1 MQRLLFNFL
10 LAIEQVALNKLR
22 SFLTALGI
30 VFGVGAVISMLAIGA
45 GARQSILDQM
55 KLIGTNNIVITS
67 STAAE
72 LAAEGQEGES
82 GSSDSEA
89 SAEQNDDRKPYSP
102 GLTVDDL
109 RALEASVPGI
119 ELISPEIVLP
129 TTIIRD
135 GKLSKGR
142 AVGVTNAFFE
152 LNQLDIGLGHDFH
165 DIHLE
170 RGMAVCIIGKEIQTR
185 FFSNEDP
192 IGQRIKCG
200 NVWLTIVG
208 VLQPRSVSRQSR
220 ENLGIRNYN
229 SDIYVPISSAL
240 LRFKDRATFAQD
252 NLRRRRGR
260 NNDDDENYH
269 QLDRVVVRVQDADKL
284 QVTADLVARLL
295 KRRHY
300 GLIDFQIQVPE
311 LLLEQQQKTQETF
324 NLVLAAIAAI
334 SLLVGGIGIMNI
346 MLASVL
352 ERIKEVGI
360 RRSLGATE
368 RDIVQQFLFES
379 VFISL
384 LGGLI
389 GVVLGV
395 LGARIIASSADI
407 PTVVSAWS
415 VLLSFGVASAIGLVF
430 GIVPAQRAAR
440 QDPISALRN

>member
-67 STAAE
+67 STTAE
-72 LAAEGQEGES
+72 LAAEGEDGES
-82 GSSDSEA
+82 GSSESEA

-109 RALEASVPGI
+109 RALETSVPGI

-152 LNQLDIGLGHDFH
+152 LNQLGIGLGGDFH

-185 FFSNEDP
+185 FFRNEDP
-192 IGQRIKCG
+192 IGKRIKCG
-200 NVWLTIVG
+200 NNWLTIVG

-260 NNDDDENYH
+260 NNNDDDNYH

-384 LGGLI
+384 LGGII
-389 GVVLGV
+389 GIVLGV
-395 LGARIIASSADI
+395 LGARIIANSADI

-440 QDPISALRN
+440 LDPISALRN

>member
-67 STAAE
+67 STTSE

-82 GSSDSEA
+82 ATAESET
-89 SAEQNDDRKPYSP
+89 STEQNDDRKPFSP
-102 GLTVDDL
+102 GLRVDDL
-109 RALEASVPGI
+109 SAIEASVPGI

-129 TTIIRD
+129 TTIIRN

-152 LNQLDIGLGHDFH
+152 LNQLGLGLGQKFH
-165 DIHLE
+165 DVHIK

-200 NVWLTIVG
+200 NNWLTIVG
-208 VLQPRSVSRQSR
+208 VLKSRSVSRQSR

-252 NLRRRRGR
+252 NLGRRGGS
-260 NNDDDENYH
+260 DDENYH
-269 QLDRVVVRVQDADKL
+269 QLDRVVVRVQDAEKL
-284 QVTADLVARLL
+284 QVTADLIARLL

-311 LLLEQQQKTQETF
+311 LLLEQQQKTQDTF

>member
-1 MQRLLFNFL
+1 MQRLIFNFL

-67 STAAE
+67 STSAE
-72 LAAEGQEGES
+72 LAAQGEEGES
-82 GSSDSEA
+82 GGSDSEA

-109 RALEASVPGI
+109 RALERSVPGI

-152 LNQLDIGLGHDFH
+152 LNQLDIGLGQDFH

-192 IGQRIKCG
+192 IGKRIKCG
-200 NVWLTIVG
+200 NNWLTIVG

-300 GLIDFQIQVPE
+300 SLIDFQIQVPE

-379 VFISL
+379 IFISL
-384 LGGLI
+384 LGGII

-407 PTVVSAWS
+407 PTVVSVWS

>member
-1 MQRLLFNFL
+1 
-10 LAIEQVALNKLR
+10 
-22 SFLTALGI
+22 
-30 VFGVGAVISMLAIGA
+30 
-45 GARQSILDQM
+45 
-55 KLIGTNNIVITS
+55 
-67 STAAE
+67 
-72 LAAEGQEGES
+72 
-82 GSSDSEA
+82 
-89 SAEQNDDRKPYSP
+89 
-102 GLTVDDL
+102 
-109 RALEASVPGI
+109 
-119 ELISPEIVLP
+119 
-129 TTIIRD
+129 
-135 GKLSKGR
+135 
-142 AVGVTNAFFE
+142 
-152 LNQLDIGLGHDFH
+152 
-165 DIHLE
+165 
-170 RGMAVCIIGKEIQTR
+170 MAVCIIGKEIQTR

-192 IGQRIKCG
+192 IGKRIKCG
-200 NVWLTIVG
+200 NNWLTIVG

-379 VFISL
+379 IFISL